1 MVGMKKK
8 HPAQLEDKHETP
20 SAGEVLANLL
30 TMRAY
35 ELTTLIATLSESDVC
50 DAEELRRCRTAVRRL
65 RCGLNTC
72 SEGIA
77 TDAAKQLSNTLK
89 NFVEPLGIV
98 RDFDVM
104 YALISA
110 TLQSWD
116 LHEDHAG
123 SEILRQLANE
133 GQDASDL
140 LANHFRSQAVQE
152 CMADLQDF
160 ANDVPI
166 KGKVAKQDADRYFLR
181 VSRRAWH
188 KLEDDVAG
196 LKKYY
201 SDKQLHQLRVKVKA
215 TRYTFQAA
223 ATASN
228 YEGAV
233 DGKKDATKHA
243 RRLGK
248 LQDVLGAHQD
258 CFVAV
263 AWLRTYVAHS
273 EDPKSAALA
282 RQVIVDLQHQME
294 GHRSSWRKFWNDAK
308 NKSVTNWLVE
318 K

>member
-20 SAGEVLANLL
+20 SAGEVLANQF

-35 ELTTLIATLSESDVC
+35 ELTALIATLNESDVC

-65 RCGLNTC
+65 RCGLHAC

-77 TDAAKQLSNTLK
+77 PDAVKQLSNTLK
-89 NFVEPLGIV
+89 DFVEPLGAV

-104 YALISA
+104 YALLSA

-140 LANHFRSQAVQE
+140 LANHFGSQAALQCVNDLE
-152 CMADLQDF
+152 CF

-166 KGKVAKQDADRYFLR
+166 KGKAAKQDAERYFLR
-181 VSRRAWH
+181 ISRRAWH
-188 KLEDDVAG
+188 KLEDDVDG
-196 LKKYY
+196 LKKHY

-223 ATASN
+223 AAARSH
-228 YEGAV
+228 EGAV
-233 DGKKDATKHA
+233 DGKKAAARHA

-258 CFVAV
+258 CFVAI
-263 AWLRTYVAHS
+263 AWLRIYVAHS
-273 EDPKSAALA
+273 KDPKSAALA
-282 RQVIVDLQHQME
+282 RQIIVDLQHQME
-294 GHRSSWRKFWNDAK
+294 GHRAIWRKFWKDAK
-308 NKSVTNWLVE
+308 NRSTTKWLGDE
-318 K
+318 